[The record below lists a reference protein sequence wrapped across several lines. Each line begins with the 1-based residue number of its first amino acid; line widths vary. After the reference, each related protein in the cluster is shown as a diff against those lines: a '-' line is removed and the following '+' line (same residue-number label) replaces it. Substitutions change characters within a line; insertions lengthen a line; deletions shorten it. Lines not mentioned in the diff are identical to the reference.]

1 MFVYD
6 DDETFTKNAFISL
19 KIGANLPISSA
30 ILRQMTHSCNSF
42 EKCKLHVRKV
52 GPLYSNKFA
61 ERWEF
66 CIWNVMLDYQ
76 FWYYWDFQIVI
87 TYVERTYT
95 KYGFGF
101 IIQLHLESLG
111 NNLVLTLKL

>member
-42 EKCKLHVRKV
+42 EKMQIACAQ
-52 GPLYSNKFA
+52 GWTLYSNKFA

-66 CIWNVMLDYQ
+66 CI
-76 FWYYWDFQIVI
+76 
-87 TYVERTYT
+87 
-95 KYGFGF
+95 
-101 IIQLHLESLG
+101 
-111 NNLVLTLKL
+111 

>member
-52 GPLYSNKFA
+52 GPYTLINSRKDGNFA
-61 ERWEF
+61 FEMS
-66 CIWNVMLDYQ
+66 CL
-76 FWYYWDFQIVI
+76 I
-87 TYVERTYT
+87 TSSGTT
-95 KYGFGF
+95 GT
-101 IIQLHLESLG
+101 S
-111 NNLVLTLKL
+111 KLLLLM